1 MNSECSLGKVGGVM
15 DLMKKMQQEIFTDS
29 EQAVINYIMQHS
41 ENILDLSIYQ
51 LAKLSCSST
60 STIVRVCKKLDFN
73 GFKDFKTQLFKEL
86 KNQFLLEK
94 TVDVNLPFQRNDSD
108 YQVSLKI
115 AQLTLESISQTQTYL
130 NEKILQQS
138 VDLLINAPTL
148 IGIGISQNHVR
159 LQEFQMKLLPI
170 GRYIRLVNSQ
180 AEQFHLANNGNKDD
194 VVLIISYSG
203 KTADVVNEARMF
215 HENGSKI
222 IAITSNIKSPLAE
235 YADLILDIPKF
246 ENLHFKVSN
255 FSSQIAIEYI
265 LNVLYSCIY
274 KRNFDMNYASVQL
287 GPDSTFL
294 F

>member
-1 MNSECSLGKVGGVM
+1 M
-15 DLMKKMQQEIFTDS
+15 DLIRKMEQDIFTDS
-29 EQAVINYIMQHS
+29 EQAVINYVTQHS
-41 ENILDLSIYQ
+41 DTILNLSIYQ
-51 LAKLSCSST
+51 LAKLSCTST
-60 STIVRVCKKLDFN
+60 STIVRLCKKLDFN
-73 GFKDFKTQLFKEL
+73 GFKDFKSQLFKEL
-86 KNQFLLEK
+86 KSQFLLTK
-94 TVDVNLPFQRNDSD
+94 TVDVNLPFKKTDSD

-115 AQLTLESISQTQTYL
+115 AQLTSESISQTQSFI

-138 VDLLINAPTL
+138 VDLLVHAPNL
-148 IGIGISQNHVR
+148 IGIGISQNQIR
-159 LQEFQMKLLPI
+159 LEEFKMKLLPI
-170 GRYIRLVNSQ
+170 GRYIRLVSLQ
-180 AEQFHLANNGNKDD
+180 AEQFHLANNGKKDD

-203 KTADVVNEARMF
+203 KTAEVVNEARMF

-274 KRNFDMNYASVQL
+274 KHDYDKNYASVQL
-287 GPDSTFL
+287 GPDSNFL